1 MQHLHGVNERKV
13 LIKTSG
19 WFPNM
24 KKRRNR
30 QIAFRVTLGVF
41 CIVVLGS
48 LCYYFGP
55 SHKSYFKQPASV
67 APRTSSP
74 IMPAT
79 SDGAM
84 DLPTETYHPDV
95 TTDTQEAS
103 ADESAV
109 EEPAAA
115 EEDVKADDEQPAE
128 AVDQADPNVIDH
140 DESRRLAEE
149 NAANDAADAEAA
161 MTDSGNDEV
170 LGNDDELDA
179 AFVQTHEDVAF
190 IQSLLI

>member
-1 MQHLHGVNERKV
+1 
-13 LIKTSG
+13 
-19 WFPNM
+19 
-24 KKRRNR
+24 
-30 QIAFRVTLGVF
+30 
-41 CIVVLGS
+41 
-48 LCYYFGP
+48 
-55 SHKSYFKQPASV
+55 
-67 APRTSSP
+67 
-74 IMPAT
+74 MPAT

-109 EEPAAA
+109 EEPVAA
-115 EEDVKADDEQPAE
+115 EEEVKADDEQPAE

-149 NAANDAADAEAA
+149 NAAKDAADAEAA

-170 LGNDDELDA
+170 LGNDDELEA